1 AVSRVCNPQTDDL
14 MERARTG
21 QALPIGD
28 RRYSRLKTCATS
40 QPAPLGC
47 ASILA
52 VLVNDADAVYPLRI
66 DPTFSDANWI
76 SMGGIPGA
84 NGEAVNAAVADGSG
98 NVYIGGDF
106 SVVGNTLAN
115 YIAKW
120 DGSNWSALGSGM
132 DTYGFVNALA
142 LSGSDVYAGGEFTF
156 AGGSPAKRVA
166 N

>member
-52 VLVNDADAVYPLRI
+52 VLVNDADAVYPVRI

-76 SMGGIPGA
+76 SMGDVPGA
-84 NGEAVNAAVADGSG
+84 DNDVYAAVVDGSG
-98 NVYIGGDF
+98 NLYIGGAF
-106 SVVGNTLAN
+106 TVVSDTIAN

-120 DGSNWSALGSGM
+120 NGSSWSAL
-132 DTYGFVNALA
+132 
-142 LSGSDVYAGGEFTF
+142 
-156 AGGSPAKRVA
+156 
-166 N
+166 

>member
-52 VLVNDADAVYPLRI
+52 VLVNDADAVYPIRI

-84 NGEAVNAAVADGSG
+84 DSEVLATVVDGSG
-98 NVYIGGDF
+98 NLYIGGDF
-106 SVVGNTLAN
+106 IVAGDVIAN
-115 YIAKW
+115 HIAKW
-120 DGSNWSALGSGM
+120 NGQNWTALGSGLN
-132 DTYGFVNALA
+132 GGGVSALA
-142 LSGSDVYAGGEFTF
+142 VSGSNVYAGGSFTN
-156 AGGSPAKRVA
+156 AGGIAATNFAKW
-166 N
+166 